1 MATAAEDRV
10 IPGGRWARLQLP
22 WDQSLDI
29 VVPPSGDLIGDH
41 VQRSGGYFP
50 PTFDVALAMLESGA
64 VVLDLGAHLGT
75 FSLAAAGRG
84 HRVLSVE
91 ASPRNAAFLRA
102 SARANGFD
110 DLQVAEVAVS
120 DAPGVVRF
128 RHEGAWGQVSEGW
141 SPGLVEVQAE
151 TVSRVLRSH
160 GVERVDL
167 VKLDVEGSEIAAIE
181 GMKDLLTG
189 ADAPPVVYE
198 ANAHTLRMFGAT
210 PEDLIA
216 AFAQLGYSNY
226 LIGDGD
232 LMPVT
237 PQSFQ
242 PDTCVDY
249 LAVKGELVPP
259 AGWALRRARSEQ
271 ELARVVAL
279 ESGLHVVDAR
289 AQVARSLARAPE
301 SLLARRDVQLAL
313 TALAVDPDDTVARAA
328 AWWPERAGHRGR
340 EGEQVRSGLHALAEL
355 GRAFHD
361 RIAQIRIR
369 WGLRP

>member
-1 MATAAEDRV
+1 MATATEDRV
-10 IPGGRWARLQLP
+10 IAGGRWARLGLP
-22 WDQSLDI
+22 WGQSLDI

-50 PTFDVALAMLESGA
+50 PTFEVALAMLDPGSI
-64 VVLDLGAHLGT
+64 VLDLGAHLGT
-75 FSLAAAGRG
+75 FSLAAAARG
-84 HRVLSVE
+84 HRVVAVE

-110 DLQVAEVAVS
+110 DLLVIEVAVS

-128 RHEGAWGQVSEGW
+128 RPEGAWGQITEGW
-141 SPGLVEVQAE
+141 SPGIVEVTAD
-151 TVSRVLRSH
+151 TVTGLLRRH
-160 GVERVDL
+160 GVERVDF

-181 GMKDLLTG
+181 GMHDLLAA

-198 ANAHTLRMFGAT
+198 GNAHTLRMFAAT
-210 PEDLIA
+210 PEDMVA
-216 AFAQLGYSNY
+216 AFTRFGYANY
-226 LIGDGD
+226 LIGDGE
-232 LMPVT
+232 LSPVT

-249 LAVKGELVPP
+249 LAVKDELVAPP
-259 AGWALRRARSEQ
+259 GWALRHPRTDQ
-271 ELARVVAL
+271 ELGRVVAL

-313 TALAVDPDDTVARAA
+313 TALAIDPDDTVARAA
-328 AWWPERAGHRGR
+328 SWWPERAGRHGPRGEEIR
-340 EGEQVRSGLHALAEL
+340 NRLHALGEL
-355 GRAFHD
+355 GRGLHD